1 MYIVELIEI
10 ITATPNTLLEEVVT
24 SQRMGIINLMLVFVT
39 ISYPVGKA
47 LKIQIGIFLVVR
59 KTHIIIMKW
68 KRRRITSQYSI
79 HYKLIY
85 NEH

>member
-1 MYIVELIEI
+1 MELIGI

-24 SQRMGIINLMLVFVT
+24 LQRMGIIILMFVFVT

-47 LKIQIGIFLVVR
+47 LKIQIGIFLVAR
-59 KTHIIIMKW
+59 KKHIIIMKW
-68 KRRRITSQYSI
+68 KRKIMISQSSI

>member
-1 MYIVELIEI
+1 VELIGI

-24 SQRMGIINLMLVFVT
+24 LQRMGIINLMRVFVT
-39 ISYPVGKA
+39 ISYPVGKV
-47 LKIQIGIFLVVR
+47 LRIQIGIFSVVR
-59 KTHIIIMKW
+59 KKHIIIMKW
-68 KRRRITSQYSI
+68 KRKIMISQYSN

>member
-1 MYIVELIEI
+1 MYIVELIGI

-24 SQRMGIINLMLVFVT
+24 LQRMGIINLMLVFVT

-47 LKIQIGIFLVVR
+47 LRIQIGISLVVG
-59 KTHIIIMKW
+59 KKHIIIMKW
-68 KRRRITSQYSI
+68 RRRITSQYSI

>member
-1 MYIVELIEI
+1 VELIEI

-39 ISYPVGKA
+39 ISYPVGKV
-47 LKIQIGIFLVVR
+47 LRIQIGIFSVVR
-59 KTHIIIMKW
+59 KKHIIIMKW
-68 KRRRITSQYSI
+68 KRKIMISQYSI

>member
-10 ITATPNTLLEEVVT
+10 ITATPNTLLEEVVAL
-24 SQRMGIINLMLVFVT
+24 QKLGIILSMLSFVT
-39 ISYPVGKA
+39 ISYLVGKA

-59 KTHIIIMKW
+59 KKHIIIMKW
-68 KRRRITSQYSI
+68 RRRITSQYSI

>member
-1 MYIVELIEI
+1 VYIVELIGI

-24 SQRMGIINLMLVFVT
+24 PQRMGIIISTLVFVT
-39 ISYPVGKA
+39 ISCPVGKV
-47 LKIQIGIFLVVR
+47 LKIQIVIYLVIGR
-59 KTHIIIMKW
+59 KHIIIMKW
-68 KRRRITSQYSI
+68 KRRITTSQYSN

>member
-1 MYIVELIEI
+1 VELIEL
-10 ITATPNTLLEEVVT
+10 ITVTPNTLREEVAT
-24 SQRMGIINLMLVFVT
+24 LQRMGIIISTLVFVT

-47 LKIQIGIFLVVR
+47 LKIQIGIFSVVR
-59 KTHIIIMKW
+59 KKHIIIMKW
-68 KRRRITSQYSI
+68 KRRITTSQYSI

>member
-1 MYIVELIEI
+1 M
-10 ITATPNTLLEEVVT
+10 PNTLLEEVAALQKLV
-24 SQRMGIINLMLVFVT
+24 IILSTLSFVT

-47 LKIQIGIFLVVR
+47 LRIQIGISLVVG
-59 KTHIIIMKW
+59 KKHIIIMKW
-68 KRRRITSQYSI
+68 KRRITTSQYSI

>member
-1 MYIVELIEI
+1 VYIVELIEI
-10 ITATPNTLLEEVVT
+10 ITATPNTLLEEVVAL
-24 SQRMGIINLMLVFVT
+24 QKLGIILSMLSFVT
-39 ISYPVGKA
+39 ISYLVGKA

-59 KTHIIIMKW
+59 KKHIIIIW
-68 KRRRITSQYSI
+68 RRRITSQYSI